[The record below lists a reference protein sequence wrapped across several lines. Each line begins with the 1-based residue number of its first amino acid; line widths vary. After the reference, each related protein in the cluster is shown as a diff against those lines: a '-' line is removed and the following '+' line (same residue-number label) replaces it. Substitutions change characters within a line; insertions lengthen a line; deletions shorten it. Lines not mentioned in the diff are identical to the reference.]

1 MNGLRTTRSAQL
13 RPVRRDDLRN
23 RDGWL
28 SARSLA
34 TIGPAPWVF
43 PPNYSVLIGFSA
55 RSEGRSLENTS
66 LYVLG
71 HARAT
76 PDGHGETLTEKA
88 RFSFGTPKSIYP
100 LNDAS
105 TQGDKTMD
113 IAASTNLKDSTTAN
127 TYPQLSELTRM
138 SGLLIKPTYTKSDAA
153 ALFGVSIRTIQS
165 HAADGSLPSRSLLGR
180 ARFLPIDLETFLQ
193 RSVKNSRA

>member
-1 MNGLRTTRSAQL
+1 
-13 RPVRRDDLRN
+13 
-23 RDGWL
+23 
-28 SARSLA
+28 
-34 TIGPAPWVF
+34 
-43 PPNYSVLIGFSA
+43 
-55 RSEGRSLENTS
+55 
-66 LYVLG
+66 
-71 HARAT
+71 
-76 PDGHGETLTEKA
+76 
-88 RFSFGTPKSIYP
+88 
-100 LNDAS
+100 
-105 TQGDKTMD
+105 MD